1 MSGEVYENVTSEAK
15 PPVPDAELLK
25 NDAEK
30 PSLSEPAKAV
40 AKKVTNE
47 EVDEFGL
54 PIKRTVRRK
63 TLEEEEGA
71 DVLTNGSLG
80 TLDIPNRPS
89 PETAAS
95 EADEENQDSKEE
107 SKDEFATPKE
117 TPSPRPAS
125 PEPTQAPR
133 ERSTSHPSRT
143 SSVDRNR
150 TRSRAT
156 TLERQIRDRS
166 RSHSSKRNSM
176 LRSAAENRQSTHNAP
191 SEWSHQQ
198 LAPQLE
204 WDEEESDHEGKWQDM
219 PAYAPFDI
227 YNDDG
232 KLVAREQEES
242 DEEAGAY
249 GKLGGAGKGYTKVQ
263 VDEDAQSATSMD
275 DNTAYL
281 FKEKGTNVQDE
292 DDEARDTLLQ
302 LQTTKSLLTE
312 GQKIAYVGL
321 ARLAM
326 IDMLHLIEKLER
338 TRASKKVVDF
348 STESQK
354 LWSQKM
360 MVRLYSHM
368 DIASAEQI
376 MIEQLAE
383 HGIQP
388 VDLAPQLKINSR
400 VKNPGRNSVSSGRPS
415 FSSPRASLS
424 SPRPPSPLKSP
435 KNLPVPDTPG
445 SQPQS
450 PLPPYEEHGV
460 EDFPAAHIPS
470 ELPDTQTI
478 DVDIRW
484 TVLCDLFL
492 VLIADSLYDARSRR
506 LLEIVGSYLD
516 VPWLDICRFEKRVT
530 DALEMQEAAD
540 KENWNEDDH
549 MENRRKLARNRRL
562 MMMGLATVGGGLV
575 IGLSAGLL
583 APVIGA
589 GLAAGFTTIGVAGT
603 SGFLA
608 GAGGAAIIT
617 TTGVV
622 TGGAIAV
629 KASNR
634 RTSAVKTFEYRPL
647 HNNKRVNLIVSV
659 SGWMNGKIDDVRLPF
674 STVDPIMGD
683 IYSVYWEPEMLQSM
697 GQTIN
702 ILATEALTQG
712 LQQVLGSTILIGL
725 MAALQLPIVLT
736 KLAYLID
743 NPWSVSVT
751 RAESAGLI
759 LADSLIDRNLGSRP
773 VTLVGF
779 SIGARVI
786 FSCLREL
793 ARKGQCGLV
802 QNAYLFGTPVVANRD
817 EYIKARTV
825 VSGRFVNAYA
835 TNDWILGKSDLLYLD
850 KPLKFRH

>member
-1 MSGEVYENVTSEAK
+1 MSGEVCENVTPETK
-15 PPVPDAELLK
+15 PRVPDADVQNIDVESSS
-25 NDAEK
+25 
-30 PSLSEPAKAV
+30 PSEPAKTV
-40 AKKVTNE
+40 AKKSVNE

-63 TLEEEEGA
+63 TLDEKEGA
-71 DVLTNGSLG
+71 SVLTNGSLEG
-80 TLDIPNRPS
+80 LNASNGQPA
-89 PETAAS
+89 EAASS
-95 EADEENQDSKEE
+95 EADEKSEDLKEE

-117 TPSPRPAS
+117 TPSPHPAS
-125 PEPTQAPR
+125 PEPIDASR
-133 ERSTSHPSRT
+133 EHSANRPSRT
-143 SSVDRNR
+143 SSTDRTR

-156 TLERQIRDRS
+156 TLERQMRDRS

-176 LRSAAENRQSTHNAP
+176 LRSGAENRQSTHNAP

-204 WDEEESDHEGKWQDM
+204 RDEEESDHEGKWQDM

-242 DEEAGAY
+242 DEEAGTY
-249 GKLGGAGKGYTKVQ
+249 GQLGGAGKGYTKVQ
-263 VDEDAQSATSMD
+263 LDEDAQSATSMD

-281 FKEKGTNVQDE
+281 FKEIGTNVQDE
-292 DDEARDTLLQ
+292 DEEARDALSQ
-302 LQTTKSLLTE
+302 LQTTKALLTE

-321 ARLAM
+321 VRLAM
-326 IDMLHLIEKLER
+326 MEMLNMIEELER
-338 TRASKKVVDF
+338 TKGSKKFVN
-348 STESQK
+348 ESIGNQK
-354 LWSQKM
+354 MWSQKM
-360 MVRLYSHM
+360 MVRIYSHM
-368 DIASAEQI
+368 DIPSTEQI

-388 VDLAPQLKINSR
+388 ADLAPRLKLNAR
-400 VKNPGRNSVSSGRPS
+400 VINPGRNSLSSRRTS
-415 FSSPRASLS
+415 SSSPRPSVS
-424 SPRPPSPLKSP
+424 SPRPPSPMKSP
-435 KNLPVPDTPG
+435 RNLPLPETPG
-445 SQPQS
+445 FQPPS
-450 PLPPYEEHGV
+450 PLPPYEEHTG
-460 EDFPAAHIPS
+460 EDLPATRIPS

-540 KENWNEDDH
+540 KENWNEDEH
-549 MENRRKLARNRRL
+549 METRRKQALTRRL

-634 RTSAVKTFEYRPL
+634 RTSAVRTFEYRPL
-647 HNNKRVNLIVSV
+647 HNNKRVNLIVTV
-659 SGWMNGKIDDVRLPF
+659 SGWMTGKVDDVRLPF

-712 LQQVLGSTILIGL
+712 LQQVLGSTVLIGL

-751 RAESAGLI
+751 RAEAAGLI
-759 LADSLIDRNLGSRP
+759 LADSLMDRNLGSRP

-817 EYIKARTV
+817 EYIKARAV

-835 TNDWILGKSDLLYLD
+835 TNDWILGKKSIAFDET
-850 KPLKFRH
+850 FGC